1 MMKTK
6 MMNKVYISGMGC
18 VNANGHSSQEYFE
31 NYKNLKSGIEVLDK
45 FKENQLGPAALIKN
59 FSSDIQHPSLNNFK
73 THNLAHTYQAISEAL
88 AQANLNKDQIK
99 NTALSFGVGL
109 ALSPKH
115 LVRICVA
122 MPQQA
127 NEDRFDNPN
136 LTQYKK
142 NLKKLNKLYT
152 ENKDDLIN
160 EFMDSSCSHIINHTK
175 QWLQST
181 GNLRNITNL
190 CVSSAQAIGEAYYD
204 IADGI
209 EDLVIAGGSE
219 TFSSNMCL
227 FFHKLGIYS
236 KSIDPNNSCIPFDKN
251 RKGLVHGE
259 GTCYFILESEK
270 HLKARGGT
278 PLFELKSYFSN
289 NNLHH
294 MVNSPPSG
302 LALKNCMN
310 QAIKQANLKPIDIDL
325 VVAHGTGTIVNDYS
339 ESHAISKLFDHDILV
354 HSNKS
359 CLGHT
364 YAAAGAMNL
373 LTACL
378 ELQHQYCLPT
388 LNLKEPDPDCPV
400 THVNLNG
407 QSKSLNHIITNAAGF
422 GGINSSLIVS
432 KVLDYT

>member
-1 MMKTK
+1 
-6 MMNKVYISGMGC
+6 MGC
-18 VNANGHSSQEYFE
+18 VNASGHNSQEFFE
-31 NYKNLKSGIEVLDK
+31 NYKSLKSGIKIYDK
-45 FKENQLGPAALIKN
+45 FKDNNLGPAALIN
-59 FSSDIQHPSLNNFK
+59 DFNPQLNHPLITNST
-73 THNLAHTYQAISEAL
+73 THNLAHTFQAISEAI
-88 AQANLNKDQIK
+88 QQSKLNDEQLTKA
-99 NTALSFGVGL
+99 ALSFGVGL
-109 ALSPKH
+109 ALSPKQ

-127 NEDRFDNPN
+127 NEDRFENPN
-136 LTQYKK
+136 LLGYNN
-142 NLKKLNKLYT
+142 NLKKLKKLYQQNDQT
-152 ENKDDLIN
+152 SIR
-160 EFMDSSCSHIINHTK
+160 EFLDSSSTHIINSTK
-175 QWLQST
+175 EWLKT
-181 GNLRNITNL
+181 TKPLRNITNL

-204 IADGI
+204 IADGV

-236 KSIDPNNSCIPFDKN
+236 KSHDANNSCIPFDVN

-259 GTCYFILESEK
+259 GSSYFILESEA

-302 LALKNCMN
+302 LGLKNCMN
-310 QAIKQANLKPIDIDL
+310 QAIKQAGLKPEEIDL
-325 VVAHGTGTIVNDYS
+325 VVAHGTGTIVNDHS

-388 LNLKEPDPDCPV
+388 LNLKHPDPDCPV
-400 THVNLNG
+400 QHVNSQG
-407 QSKSLNHIITNAAGF
+407 EKKELNHIITNAAGF

-432 KVLDYT
+432 KVTQAL